1 MIVQVSQSYI
11 GINHNILHPPSA
23 QSTLSLTLNECHS
36 TVDSILSTYFPR
48 EASYSFVCFLKRV
61 GRPGFVQSEG
71 TTGGVG
77 APAKDDFESAGR
89 DFLGV
94 NSCLGVACCLP
105 PTDKSGLL
113 SLLLL
118 GTSSSFEILGGLN
131 NSSEAGPRCSFEGDE
146 QGCSF

>member
-1 MIVQVSQSYI
+1 MCEPPITPQSFVPTKDS
-11 GINHNILHPPSA
+11 N
-23 QSTLSLTLNECHS
+23 STYCLLSKDGS
-36 TVDSILSTYFPR
+36 VDSILSTYFPR

-94 NSCLGVACCLP
+94 NSCLGAACCLP
-105 PTDKSGLL
+105 LTVKSGLL
-113 SLLLL
+113 PLLLL
-118 GTSSSFEILGGLN
+118 GKNSSFEILGGLN
-131 NSSEAGPRCSFEGDE
+131 NSSCPFEGDE
-146 QGCSF
+146 QVCSF